1 VSACGFTSTLSG
13 STCVDMAST
22 ITSTSS
28 FKQRL
33 FWNWKLFNFL
43 QNINNLYFWEDGK
56 YLVAGLSNSYFGMSE
71 ITGMGLSV
79 SGFLGNYGGT
89 DSGAMT
95 SQCS

>member
-1 VSACGFTSTLSG
+1 L
-13 STCVDMAST
+13 
-22 ITSTSS
+22 
-28 FKQRL
+28 KL
-33 FWNWKLFNFL
+33 KLFNSL
-43 QNINNLYFWEDGK
+43 HNSNKICFWEDGK
-56 YLVAGLSNSYFGMSE
+56 YLVAGLSSSYFGMSE